1 MHWRTFLESLQGRG
15 LVVTRMI
22 TSDDHAGLRAARRAV
37 FPNLPWRILS
47 LVGGTEAPM
56 RRMTV
61 TKAEETLVRTVER
74 VAEEGE
80 RVALT
85 RNGKPV
91 AAIVTAGD
99 LEFLEALEGRADLEA
114 AREALKSGEF
124 IPWEKVKAD
133 LGL

>member
-1 MHWRTFLESLQGRG
+1 
-15 LVVTRMI
+15 
-22 TSDDHAGLRAARRAV
+22 
-37 FPNLPWRILS
+37 
-47 LVGGTEAPM
+47 M
-56 RRMTV
+56 RKMTV
-61 TKAEETLVRTVER
+61 TKAEGMLVRTVER

-91 AAIVTAGD
+91 AAIVTAED
-99 LEFLEALEGRADLEA
+99 LEFLEALEDRADLEA

-124 IPWEKVKAD
+124 IPWEKVKAG